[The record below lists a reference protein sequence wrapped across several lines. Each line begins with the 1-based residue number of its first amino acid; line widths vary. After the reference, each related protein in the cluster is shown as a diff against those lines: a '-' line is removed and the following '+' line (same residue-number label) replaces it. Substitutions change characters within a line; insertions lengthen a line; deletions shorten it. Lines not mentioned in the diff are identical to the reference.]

1 MEQKRI
7 DMKRMMEA
15 EIANYLRVI
24 NVRDDRISILKNTI
38 RKALHMMKSPRLM
51 QLILRELN
59 FDRVEYTW
67 EEKLAQVK

>member
-1 MEQKRI
+1 MEQKRL

-24 NVRDDRISILKNTI
+24 NVRDDRINILKNTI
-38 RKALHMMKSPRLM
+38 RKALHMMKYPRLM

-67 EEKLAQVK
+67 EEKLA

>member
-24 NVRDDRISILKNTI
+24 NVRDDRINILKNTI
-38 RKALHMMKSPRLM
+38 RKALHMMKYPRLM

-67 EEKLAQVK
+67 EEKLA